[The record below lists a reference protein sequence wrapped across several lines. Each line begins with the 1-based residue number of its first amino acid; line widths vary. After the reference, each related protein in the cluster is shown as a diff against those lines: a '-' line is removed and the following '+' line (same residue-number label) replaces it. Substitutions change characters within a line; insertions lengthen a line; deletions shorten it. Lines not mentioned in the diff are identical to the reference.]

1 MRRENFL
8 EDVWSRGGG
17 ENDDR
22 AQQKVFSPKW
32 GENFVGEN
40 QIGEGQKC
48 PCANCKWALI
58 RVVVAVCCCCCCCC
72 CYFYFIFF
80 LIPVLITV

>member
-1 MRRENFL
+1 MRRKNFL

-32 GENFVGEN
+32 GENFMGEN

-58 RVVVAVCCCCCCCC
+58 RVVVVVV
-72 CYFYFIFF
+72 FLFFIF
-80 LIPVLITV
+80 LKIPVLITI